1 MLFYNVFRNI
11 FQNSSVIHFIRYK
24 LIVHLKKSFNR
35 KISISKNIFGIIS
48 QSPLPQNLSSVI
60 NSHIYAVAVINSEGF
75 YVYTNEIFQKNFILE
90 KEKNKF
96 YSIKTVHQENA
107 DRCLEAVKYCFQ
119 NPHKTIDIKLQKSND
134 DHLDFYLT
142 HWEFSALKNTN
153 NQIIG
158 IMCIGYDITPIKK
171 ISKHLDDSQCLLKTI
186 LNNTKDSY
194 LLISPDYKV
203 LYLNKVAKENIKLFF
218 KKNIIEGDN
227 CCLYMVKEMKEHFLY
242 YFNLALQGKISI
254 KEIEIPV
261 SKNQSVWF
269 LISFYPVYNQDNQL
283 IGVSYNA
290 TNIHEIKEIAT
301 LLQKKNEMLMEI
313 ARIQSH
319 EVRKPVAHILGLI
332 SIFNREN
339 LNSEN
344 LKLLEYLKK
353 STQDLDAVIHR
364 IVSETNPII

>member
-1 MLFYNVFRNI
+1 
-11 FQNSSVIHFIRYK
+11 
-24 LIVHLKKSFNR
+24 
-35 KISISKNIFGIIS
+35 
-48 QSPLPQNLSSVI
+48 
-60 NSHIYAVAVINSEGF
+60 
-75 YVYTNEIFQKNFILE
+75 
-90 KEKNKF
+90 
-96 YSIKTVHQENA
+96 
-107 DRCLEAVKYCFQ
+107 
-119 NPHKTIDIKLQKSND
+119 
-134 DHLDFYLT
+134 
-142 HWEFSALKNTN
+142 
-153 NQIIG
+153 
-158 IMCIGYDITPIKK
+158 
-171 ISKHLDDSQCLLKTI
+171 
-186 LNNTKDSY
+186 
-194 LLISPDYKV
+194 
-203 LYLNKVAKENIKLFF
+203 
-218 KKNIIEGDN
+218 
-227 CCLYMVKEMKEHFLY
+227 MVKEMKEHFLY